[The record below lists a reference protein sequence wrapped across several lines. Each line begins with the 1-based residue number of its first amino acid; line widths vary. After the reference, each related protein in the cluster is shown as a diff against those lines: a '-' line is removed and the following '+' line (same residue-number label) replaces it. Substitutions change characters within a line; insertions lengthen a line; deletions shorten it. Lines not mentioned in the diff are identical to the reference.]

1 MNLFRTVEHFF
12 RFKAHK
18 TTFRTEV
25 VAGLTTWMTMV
36 YIVIVNPDLLSSAG
50 LDKGAV
56 FVATCVAATIGSLI
70 MAVLTNY
77 PIALAPGMGLNAF
90 FAFSIVLGAGYDWPT
105 ALGAVFYSGVLF
117 FLLSVT
123 KARAYI
129 INAIPQSIKIGIA
142 VGIGLFLAV
151 IGMQNSGIVVQ
162 GEGTLLDLGD
172 VKGTPFILSVI
183 GFIVILALH
192 VLRKSWCVLAG
203 IGLVT
208 ALSWIFD
215 DASSFQGL
223 VSLPPDVSPTFLK
236 LNLNVPLDLSFLSIV
251 LTLLLVDLFDTSGAL
266 IAIGKVGRF
275 EKSGKIPR
283 MRGAMAAD
291 SLSTI
296 VGSLMGTSTTTSYIE
311 SNAGISVGGRTGFTS
326 VIVSLLFILTLFFFP
341 LVSSFPIYASA
352 PALLYVAIFL
362 MAIIR
367 EFDLWKDFSEA
378 APLVVTALFMPLTF
392 SIADG
397 LAFGVLTYVFVKI
410 LSGRFREIHPAMLI
424 LAVIFLLN
432 FLVL

>member
-56 FVATCVAATIGSLI
+56 FVATCVAATVGSLI
-70 MAVLTNY
+70 MAILTNY

-90 FAFSIVLGAGYDWPT
+90 FAFSIVLGVGYDWPT

-162 GEGTLLDLGD
+162 GEGTLLDLGN

-326 VIVSLLFILTLFFFP
+326 VIVALLFVLTLFFFP
-341 LVSSFPIYASA
+341 LVLSFPIYASA